1 MEIIKFE
8 FLKLL
13 KKSRGWLGPILVFI
27 LIMIAYPLT
36 VEVSDIELSQ
46 SFFSI
51 LWIAALLVIMLAT
64 EDIFLED
71 FNDGTLE
78 QYAILQKN
86 LSLIIGSKIF
96 VYWLVIGVPIS
107 MIGTIFCVGT
117 TSQSAFGYQILPVLL
132 VSTYIFMNVFSFGN
146 ALSLTKGSVLGTLVT
161 LPLLLPLLI
170 ILGKVVVAINFD
182 LNYLGFLFL
191 LLGILSIIIV
201 IIPMIISHIIRAV
214 SYTHLTL
221 PTIA

>member
-1 MEIIKFE
+1 MDIIKFE

-13 KKSRGWLGPILVFI
+13 KKSRGWIGPILVFM

-36 VEVSDIELSQ
+36 VELSDIELGQ

-71 FNDGTLE
+71 FNDGSLE
-78 QYAILQKN
+78 QYAISQNN
-86 LSLIIGSKIF
+86 LSFIVGSKIF
-96 VYWLVIGVPIS
+96 IYWLIIGLPIS
-107 MIGTIFCVGT
+107 ILGSIFCFGIT
-117 TSQSAFGYQILPVLL
+117 NQSNFGFQIFPILL
-132 VSTYIFMNVFSFGN
+132 ISTYIFMNVFSFGN
-146 ALSLTKGSVLGTLVT
+146 ALSLTKGSILGTLVT

-170 ILGKVVVAINFD
+170 ILGKVVIAINFD
-182 LNYLGFLFL
+182 LNYSGFLFL

-201 IIPMIISHIIRAV
+201 IIPMITSYIIRA
-214 SYTHLTL
+214 HLE
-221 PTIA
+221 

>member
-1 MEIIKFE
+1 MQVIKFE

-36 VEVSDIELSQ
+36 VEVSDVELSQ

-86 LSLIIGSKIF
+86 LSFIIGSKVF
-96 VYWLVIGVPIS
+96 VYWLFIGVPIS
-107 MIGTIFCVGT
+107 IIGTIFCVGT
-117 TSQSAFGYQILPVLL
+117 TSQTAFGYQILPVLL

-182 LNYLGFLFL
+182 LNYSGFLLL
-191 LLGILSIIIV
+191 LLGILSIIIM
-201 IIPMIISHIIRAV
+201 IIPMIISYIIRA
-214 SYTHLTL
+214 HLE
-221 PTIA
+221 

>member
-27 LIMIAYPLT
+27 LIMVAYPLT
-36 VEVSDIELSQ
+36 VEVSDVELSQ

-86 LSLIIGSKIF
+86 MSFIIGSKVF

-107 MIGTIFCVGT
+107 IIGTIFCVGT
-117 TSQSAFGYQILPVLL
+117 TSQTAFGYQILPVLL
-132 VSTYIFMNVFSFGN
+132 VSTYIFMNAFSFGN

-182 LNYLGFLFL
+182 LNYSGFLLL
-191 LLGILSIIIV
+191 LLGILSIIIM
-201 IIPMIISHIIRAV
+201 IIPMIISYIIRA
-214 SYTHLTL
+214 HLE
-221 PTIA
+221 

>member
-27 LIMIAYPLT
+27 LIMVAYPLT
-36 VEVSDIELSQ
+36 VEVSDVELSQ

-86 LSLIIGSKIF
+86 LSFIIGSKVF

-107 MIGTIFCVGT
+107 IIGTIFCVGT
-117 TSQSAFGYQILPVLL
+117 TSQSVFGYKILPVLL

-170 ILGKVVVAINFD
+170 ILGKVVVAINFN

-191 LLGILSIIIV
+191 LLGTLSIIIM
-201 IIPMIISHIIRAV
+201 IIPMIISYIIRA
-214 SYTHLTL
+214 HLE
-221 PTIA
+221 

>member
-27 LIMIAYPLT
+27 LIMVAYPLT
-36 VEVSDIELSQ
+36 VEVSDVELSQ

-107 MIGTIFCVGT
+107 MIGTIFCFGT
-117 TSQSAFGYQILPVLL
+117 TSQSAFGYQIFPVLL

-146 ALSLTKGSVLGTLVT
+146 ALSLTKGSVLGTLIT

-182 LNYLGFLFL
+182 LNYLGFLLL
-191 LLGILSIIIV
+191 LLGILSIIIL
-201 IIPMIISHIIRAV
+201 IIPMIISFIIRA
-214 SYTHLTL
+214 HLE
-221 PTIA
+221 

>member
-1 MEIIKFE
+1 MQVIKFE

-36 VEVSDIELSQ
+36 VEVSDVELKQ

-86 LSLIIGSKIF
+86 LSFVIGSKVF

-107 MIGTIFCVGT
+107 IIGTIFCVGT
-117 TSQSAFGYQILPVLL
+117 TSQTAFGYQILTVLL

-182 LNYLGFLFL
+182 LNYQGFLLL
-191 LLGILSIIIV
+191 LLGILSIIIM
-201 IIPMIISHIIRAV
+201 IIPMIISYIIRA
-214 SYTHLTL
+214 HLE
-221 PTIA
+221 

>member
-13 KKSRGWLGPILVFI
+13 KKSRGWLGPILVFV

-51 LWIAALLVIMLAT
+51 LWIAALLVTMLAT

-71 FNDGTLE
+71 FNDGVLE
-78 QYAILQKN
+78 QYAILQKS
-86 LSLIIGSKIF
+86 LSFIIGSKVF

-107 MIGTIFCVGT
+107 IIGTIFCVGT
-117 TSQSAFGYQILPVLL
+117 TSQTAFGYQILPVLL

-182 LNYLGFLFL
+182 LNYSGFLLL
-191 LLGILSIIIV
+191 LLGILSIIIM
-201 IIPMIISHIIRAV
+201 IIPMIISYIIRA
-214 SYTHLTL
+214 HLE
-221 PTIA
+221 

>member
-8 FLKLL
+8 FLKLF

-27 LIMIAYPLT
+27 LIMVAYPLT

-107 MIGTIFCVGT
+107 IIGTIFCFGT

-182 LNYLGFLFL
+182 LNYSGFLFL
-191 LLGILSIIIV
+191 LLGILSIIIM
-201 IIPMIISHIIRAV
+201 IIPMIISYIIRA
-214 SYTHLTL
+214 HLE
-221 PTIA
+221 

>member
-1 MEIIKFE
+1 MELIKFE
-8 FLKLL
+8 YLKLV
-13 KKSRGWLGPILVFI
+13 KKSRGWLGPILIFV
-27 LIMIAYPLT
+27 LIMVAYPLT
-36 VEVSDIELSQ
+36 VEVSDVELSQ

-86 LSLIIGSKIF
+86 LSFIIGSKVF
-96 VYWLVIGVPIS
+96 VYWLVVGVPIS
-107 MIGTIFCVGT
+107 IIGTIFCVGT
-117 TSQSAFGYQILPVLL
+117 TSQTAFGYQILPVLL

-191 LLGILSIIIV
+191 LLGILSIIIM
-201 IIPMIISHIIRAV
+201 IIPMIISYIIRA
-214 SYTHLTL
+214 HLE
-221 PTIA
+221 

>member
-1 MEIIKFE
+1 MQVIKFE

-36 VEVSDIELSQ
+36 VEVSDVELKQ

-51 LWIAALLVIMLAT
+51 LWIAALFVIMLAT

-86 LSLIIGSKIF
+86 LSFIIGSKVF

-107 MIGTIFCVGT
+107 MIGTIFCIGT
-117 TSQSAFGYQILPVLL
+117 TSQSAFGHQILPVLL

-182 LNYLGFLFL
+182 LNYSGFLLL
-191 LLGILSIIIV
+191 LLGILSIIIM
-201 IIPMIISHIIRAV
+201 IIPMIISYIIRA
-214 SYTHLTL
+214 HLE
-221 PTIA
+221 

>member
-1 MEIIKFE
+1 MDIVKFE

-13 KKSRGWLGPILVFI
+13 KKSRGWLGPILVFV

-36 VEVSDIELSQ
+36 VEISDIELSQ
-46 SFFSI
+46 AFFSI
-51 LWIAALLVIMLAT
+51 LWIAALLVMMLAT

-71 FNDGTLE
+71 FNDGSLE
-78 QYAILQKN
+78 QNAISQKS
-86 LSLIIGSKIF
+86 LPLIICSKIF

-107 MIGTIFCVGT
+107 ILGSIFCIGIT
-117 TSQSAFGYQILPVLL
+117 NQSNFGIQILPVLL

-170 ILGKVVVAINFD
+170 ILGKVVIAINFN
-182 LNYLGFLFL
+182 LNYYGFLFL
-191 LLGILSIIIV
+191 LFGILSIII
-201 IIPMIISHIIRAV
+201 IIIAMIISYVIRA
-214 SYTHLTL
+214 HLV
-221 PTIA
+221 

>member
-1 MEIIKFE
+1 MQVIKFE

-36 VEVSDIELSQ
+36 VEVSDVELKQ

-86 LSLIIGSKIF
+86 MSFIIGSKVF

-107 MIGTIFCVGT
+107 IIGTIFCVGT
-117 TSQSAFGYQILPVLL
+117 TSQTAFGYQILPVLL

-191 LLGILSIIIV
+191 LLGTLSIIIM
-201 IIPMIISHIIRAV
+201 IIPMIISYIIRA
-214 SYTHLTL
+214 HLE
-221 PTIA
+221 

>member
-27 LIMIAYPLT
+27 LIMVAYPLT
-36 VEVSDIELSQ
+36 VEVSDVELKQ

-71 FNDGTLE
+71 FNDGSLE
-78 QYAILQKN
+78 QYVISQNN
-86 LSLIIGSKIF
+86 LSFVIGSKIF
-96 VYWLVIGVPIS
+96 IYWLVIGLPIS
-107 MIGTIFCVGT
+107 LLGSIFCFGIT
-117 TSQSAFGYQILPVLL
+117 NQSNFGFQIFPVLL
-132 VSTYIFMNVFSFGN
+132 ISTYIFMNVFSFGN
-146 ALSLTKGSVLGTLVT
+146 ALSLTKGSILGTLVT

-170 ILGKVVVAINFD
+170 ILGKVVIAINFD
-182 LNYLGFLFL
+182 LNYSGFLFL

-201 IIPMIISHIIRAV
+201 IIPMITSYIIRA
-214 SYTHLTL
+214 HLE
-221 PTIA
+221 

>member
-27 LIMIAYPLT
+27 LIMVAYPLT
-36 VEVSDIELSQ
+36 VEVSDVELSQ

-96 VYWLVIGVPIS
+96 VYWLAIGLPIS

-117 TSQSAFGYQILPVLL
+117 TSQTAFGYQILPVLL

-182 LNYLGFLFL
+182 LNYSGFLLL
-191 LLGILSIIIV
+191 LLGILSIIIM
-201 IIPMIISHIIRAV
+201 IIPMIISYIIRA
-214 SYTHLTL
+214 HLE
-221 PTIA
+221 

>member
-1 MEIIKFE
+1 MQVIKFE

-27 LIMIAYPLT
+27 LIMVAYPLT
-36 VEVSDIELSQ
+36 VEVSDVELSQ

-51 LWIAALLVIMLAT
+51 LWIAALLVVMLAT

-71 FNDGTLE
+71 FSDGTLE

-96 VYWLVIGVPIS
+96 VYWLAIGLPIS

-117 TSQSAFGYQILPVLL
+117 TSQTAFGYQILPVLL

-182 LNYLGFLFL
+182 LNYSGFLLL
-191 LLGILSIIIV
+191 LLGILSIIIM
-201 IIPMIISHIIRAV
+201 IIPMIISYIIRA
-214 SYTHLTL
+214 HLE
-221 PTIA
+221 

>member
-1 MEIIKFE
+1 MQVIKFE

-36 VEVSDIELSQ
+36 VEVSDVELKQ

-51 LWIAALLVIMLAT
+51 LWIAVLLVIMLAT

-86 LSLIIGSKIF
+86 LSFIIGSKVF

-107 MIGTIFCVGT
+107 IIGTIFCIGT
-117 TSQSAFGYQILPVLL
+117 TSQSAFGYQILPILL

-182 LNYLGFLFL
+182 LNYSGFLLL
-191 LLGILSIIIV
+191 LLGILSIIIM
-201 IIPMIISHIIRAV
+201 IIPMIISYIIRA
-214 SYTHLTL
+214 HLE
-221 PTIA
+221 